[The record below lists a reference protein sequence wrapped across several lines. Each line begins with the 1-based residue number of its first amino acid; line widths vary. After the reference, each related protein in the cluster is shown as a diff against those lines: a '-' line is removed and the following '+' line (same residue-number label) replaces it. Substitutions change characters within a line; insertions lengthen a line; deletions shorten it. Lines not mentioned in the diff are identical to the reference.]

1 MTIEYLILLCV
12 IIAGLSFCLGR
23 KVGEAMMR
31 CYVFRDYEIV
41 EAFAINLVHCTIGA
55 TLRSRIAGDNSI
67 EELAEILKPLKSH
80 RKCMLEI
87 LPELVEFDNKM
98 KAFRKVEL

>member
-1 MTIEYLILLCV
+1 M
-12 IIAGLSFCLGR
+12 
-23 KVGEAMMR
+23 
-31 CYVFRDYEIV
+31 
-41 EAFAINLVHCTIGA
+41 
-55 TLRSRIAGDNSI
+55 RSRIAGDNSI